1 MSSNIRIGISIGD
14 IHGIGLEIILK
25 TFNKNDL
32 LKKFSTV
39 VFGPHQQC
47 FEYLTEKNIDK
58 SLLKKIFSLDEIVE
72 NKLNL
77 LENKNY
83 NHKVHLGIPSKE
95 SALISYESL
104 LHATSELKG
113 KKN

>member
-1 MSSNIRIGISIGD
+1 MPSDIKIGISIGD

-32 LKKFSTV
+32 LKKFSV
-39 VFGPHQQC
+39 IVFGPHQQC
-47 FEYLTEKNIDK
+47 FEYLTKKNIDK
-58 SLLKKIFSLDEIVE
+58 SLVNKTFSLDKIVE

-83 NHKVHLGIPSKE
+83 NHKTTRRV
-95 SALISYESL
+95 
-104 LHATSELKG
+104 
-113 KKN
+113 